1 MLIETKA
8 GDVLA
13 KIRHQF
19 ESQNSTQT
27 LAEGLA
33 EYFAE
38 NPFLKRDDD
47 LLSPEAKQFF
57 RSHDTVHVL
66 YGCGTTMPD
75 EAVVKLSSLMG
86 TTGGLAVLRGYTDH
100 ETLDIY
106 TKLPLG
112 STMLALLSA
121 PYLIV
126 RTLWRCS
133 RQVQR
138 WPWVEHRQFMDVPLN
153 EIRSKFGIKVAHA
166 KGPSEELAS

>member
-1 MLIETKA
+1 M
-8 GDVLA
+8 GRV
-13 KIRHQF
+13 RHRF
-19 ESQNSTQT
+19 ESQNCTQT

-33 EYFAE
+33 EYFAA
-38 NPFLKRDDD
+38 NPFLKRDED

-86 TTGGLAVLRGYTDH
+86 TTGGLAVLRGYANH

-112 STMLALLSA
+112 STLLAVLSS
-121 PYLIV
+121 PWLIV
-126 RTLWRCS
+126 RTLWRCT
-133 RQVQR
+133 RQTQR
-138 WPWVEHRQFMDVPLN
+138 WPWVDHAQFLDVPLN
-153 EIRSKFGIKVAHA
+153 DIRSRFGIKVAHA
-166 KGPSEELAS
+166 SSGT

>member
-1 MLIETKA
+1 M
-8 GDVLA
+8 GRV
-13 KIRHQF
+13 RHRF
-19 ESQNSTQT
+19 ESQNCTQT

-33 EYFAE
+33 EYFAA
-38 NPFLKRDDD
+38 NPFLKRDED

-86 TTGGLAVLRGYTDH
+86 TTGGLAVLRGYATH

-112 STMLALLSA
+112 STLLAVLSS
-121 PYLIV
+121 PWLIV
-126 RTLWRCS
+126 RTLWRCM
-133 RQVQR
+133 RQTQR
-138 WPWVEHRQFMDVPLN
+138 WPWVDHAQFLDVPLN
-153 EIRSKFGIKVAHA
+153 DIRSRFGIKVAHA
-166 KGPSEELAS
+166 SSGT